1 MKSRSAGV
9 FIIFLL
15 VIFFILRAARVVPAG
30 HVGVVDLFGNVRAEA
45 LPSGLHLVNP
55 LARLHRMSIQT
66 NENKETMDTPSSE
79 GLIVHLDVSVLYHL
93 DAAKAPEGY
102 RTIGLNYESVLV
114 APNVRS
120 AVREVTSSF
129 SSYWRAL

>member
-15 VIFFILRAARVVPAG
+15 VIFFILRAARVVPAA

-66 NENKETMDTPSSE
+66 ENLLKWKGIEATKELALSGNSKAVIIGAGKE
-79 GLIVHLDVSVLYHL
+79 GLPIILGSD
-93 DAAKAPEGY
+93 
-102 RTIGLNYESVLV
+102 
-114 APNVRS
+114 
-120 AVREVTSSF
+120 TSEKHPPAG
-129 SSYWRAL
+129 R